1 MIKEIESNNV
11 IIKVATKNANDEEC
25 MITLTIEKEGYYIID
40 AINYCK
46 VIGLKPFFV
55 YVYESTMIRPDVYRI
70 ERNGAIQWLEDYY
83 D

>member
-11 IIKVATKNANDEEC
+11 IIKVATKNTNDEEC
-25 MITLTIEKEGYYIID
+25 IITLTMEKEGYYIID

-46 VIGLKPFFV
+46 VIGLTPFRV
-55 YVYESTMIRPDVYRI
+55 YVYESTMITPDVYMI
-70 ERNGAIQWLEDYY
+70 QSNGAIEYLDDYY